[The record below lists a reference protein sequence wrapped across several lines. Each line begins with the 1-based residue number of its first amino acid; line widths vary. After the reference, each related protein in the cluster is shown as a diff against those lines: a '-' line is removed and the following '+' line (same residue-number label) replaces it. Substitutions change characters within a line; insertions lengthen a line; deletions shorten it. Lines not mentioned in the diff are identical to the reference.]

1 MNWKGKTFSLF
12 CIATVCVMFASSHI
26 YSDYD
31 VLSEADFIGHGL
43 KFEAA
48 DSENL
53 LADKPKILDFAP
65 SALSILYPLGSEL
78 FEQSAHSYFQLAISY
93 QMTSPLRC

>member
-1 MNWKGKTFSLF
+1 
-12 CIATVCVMFASSHI
+12 MFASSHI

-48 DSENL
+48 DLENL
-53 LADKPKILDFAP
+53 IVDKPKILDFAP
-65 SALSILYPLGSEL
+65 STLSILCPLGSEL
-78 FEQSAHSYFQLAISY
+78 FEQSAHSYFQVVTSY
-93 QMTSPLRC
+93 PMTSPLRC